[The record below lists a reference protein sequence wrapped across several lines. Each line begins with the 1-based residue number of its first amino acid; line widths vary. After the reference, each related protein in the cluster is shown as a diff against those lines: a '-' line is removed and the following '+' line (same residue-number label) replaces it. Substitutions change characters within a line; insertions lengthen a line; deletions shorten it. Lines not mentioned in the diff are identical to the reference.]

1 MPRCGAL
8 ASQRIAVDHLAANLQ
23 LQASR
28 YSVVEMA
35 VQCSDQLMQKIQA
48 QNRRTLDLLASKCYF
63 YHSRCYELVDRMSD
77 IRSFLH
83 SRLRTATLRS
93 DYEGQA
99 VLVNCLLRNYL
110 HYNLYEQRV
119 IFRSVERVG
128 NASGS
133 SICCMKRVIQPEQT
147 RKAFVAIPS
156 LQETVHAC
164 VCIMSNDTA

>member
-1 MPRCGAL
+1 MAAL
-8 ASQRIAVDHLAANLQ
+8 GPLQR
-23 LQASR
+23 SWR
-28 YSVVEMA
+28 A
-35 VQCSDQLMQKIQA
+35 VQCSDQLMLKIQA

-110 HYNLYEQRV
+110 HYNLYEQV
-119 IFRSVERVG
+119 IFTEVYEEGIER
-128 NASGS
+128 
-133 SICCMKRVIQPEQT
+133 I
-147 RKAFVAIPS
+147 
-156 LQETVHAC
+156 
-164 VCIMSNDTA
+164 